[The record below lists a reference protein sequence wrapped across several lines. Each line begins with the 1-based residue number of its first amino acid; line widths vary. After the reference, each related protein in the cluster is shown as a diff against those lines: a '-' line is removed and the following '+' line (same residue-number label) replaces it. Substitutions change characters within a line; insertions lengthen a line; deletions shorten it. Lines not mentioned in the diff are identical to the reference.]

1 MAPSSS
7 SHARKTSGTTDS
19 VSRSGTTGG
28 GGGRVSK
35 RSDNAC
41 SRCRKQKIKCSG
53 SHPCDACKKRKL
65 SCEFDQ
71 RDQKILVTR
80 GFILDL
86 QQRAASTQPQ
96 TRAGAAEYVTPG
108 SLDTNINVGGAS
120 DQGRNEFLNVKF
132 VANSSVV
139 EGPPHLPSPIGNVSV
154 SLPPD
159 DSLLGNRS
167 STNSS
172 SRSGLDPIAS
182 ALVNPLSAG
191 QSKFMASAEG
201 REFYLGTSSNW
212 SFSRRVLSLTH
223 EYIHQSPI
231 AADNLLFDGSAYDL
245 GWDGSRIT
253 PAPDPPIMPSL
264 DHAVFLTNT
273 VKFHCGQLF
282 HLFDE
287 ETFMSYLHEFYSDPT
302 AYIAAAD
309 LRYIHL
315 LLVLAFGKAFAENNN
330 YQAKRPPG
338 ADYFVT
344 ALRLLPSIHILVYE
358 PLISTEILCCIAL
371 YFQSLDYRH
380 SSHGFIGQ
388 AMRIALGQG
397 MHTDMPVDQ
406 LGERIVERSRRIWW
420 TVYVLDREMTSLM
433 GLPQSVHDDDVHP
446 QLPLF
451 GGSTQRQAALHM
463 QIRLC
468 RSIASVGRGV
478 YGTNGRLNKK
488 FLLSTKKVLEN
499 LAVLAD
505 ELQQQFPLGVDKAVN
520 GVSRV
525 SGYLH
530 MLYHQCIVLATR
542 PLLLCFLKIRFETP
556 DAITEALNSS
566 QTVWN
571 LIKMCI
577 DSSYQMIN
585 ILGCLQSQGLL
596 EAFLPFDLESLFVSS
611 FNLLIAPVLDPRFS
625 EHDATFRHKIYV
637 IFNEMVSK
645 GNLIAVFRRSELQ
658 QLDDM
663 LSRLPREHSDH
674 TPIPIDGQ
682 IIGDLTEGPEGSLHD
697 PNDDNETMASILPG
711 MDDLGMDAWFTTAQM
726 IDMANSIANS
736 DTEWVSHT
744 MMEHDIW

>member
-1 MAPSSS
+1 MAPGST
-7 SHARKTSGTTDS
+7 HARKTSGTTAGS
-19 VSRSGTTGG
+19 
-28 GGGRVSK
+28 GRVSK
-35 RSDNAC
+35 RSDNA
-41 SRCRKQKIKCSG
+41 
-53 SHPCDACKKRKL
+53 
-65 SCEFDQ
+65 
-71 RDQKILVTR
+71 
-80 GFILDL
+80 FILDL
-86 QQRAASTQPQ
+86 QQRAATSQSSTG
-96 TRAGAAEYVTPG
+96 TAEYITPG
-108 SLDTNINVGGAS
+108 SLDTNINVGGPS
-120 DQGRNEFLNVKF
+120 D
-132 VANSSVV
+132 SV
-139 EGPPHLPSPIGNVSV
+139 EPPPHLPSPGGNVSA
-154 SLPPD
+154 SLPTE
-159 DSLLGNRS
+159 DSLLGSHS

-172 SRSGLDPIAS
+172 GKGLDPIAS
-182 ALVNPLSAG
+182 ALVNPLSSG
-191 QSKFMASAEG
+191 QSKFMASAQG

-212 SFSRRVLSLTH
+212 SFTRRVLSLTH

-231 AADNLLFDGSAYDL
+231 SVDNLLFDGLAYDL

-253 PAPDPPIMPSL
+253 PALDPPVMPSL
-264 DHAVFLTNT
+264 DHAVFLINT

-287 ETFMSYLHEFYSDPT
+287 ETFMAYLHEFYADPSSH
-302 AYIAAAD
+302 IAAAD
-309 LRYIHL
+309 LPYIHL
-315 LLVLAFGKAFAENNN
+315 LLILAFGKAFAENNN

-371 YFQSLDYRH
+371 YFESLDYRH

-388 AMRIALGQG
+388 AMRVALGQG

-406 LGERIVERSRRIWW
+406 LGDRIVERSRRIWW

-433 GLPQSVHDDDVHP
+433 GLPQSVHDDDIHH
-446 QLPLF
+446 QLPHF
-451 GGSTQRQAALHM
+451 DGSTQRVAALHM

-468 RSIASVGRGV
+468 RTIASVGRGV
-478 YGTNGRLNKK
+478 YGANGRLNKK

-499 LAVLAD
+499 IAGLAD
-505 ELQQQFPLGVDKAVN
+505 ELQQQFPLGADKAIN

-525 SGYLH
+525 AGYLH
-530 MLYHQCIVLATR
+530 TLYHQCIVLATR

-556 DAITEALNSS
+556 DSITEALNSS

-625 EHDATFRHKIYV
+625 EYDATFRHKTHI
-637 IFNEMVSK
+637 IFNEMISK
-645 GNLIAVFRRSELQ
+645 GNLIAMFRRSELQ

-663 LSRLPREHSDH
+663 LGRLPREQSDT

-682 IIGDLTEGPEGSLHD
+682 IIGGTIGEGEGEGGLNDL
-697 PNDDNETMASILPG
+697 NDDNETMASMLPG

-736 DTEWVSHT
+736 DTEFLSHT

>member
-1 MAPSSS
+1 MPPSSS
-7 SHARKTSGTTDS
+7 SNARRTADS
-19 VSRSGTTGG
+19 ANSR
-28 GGGRVSK
+28 GGRVSK

-86 QQRAASTQPQ
+86 QQQAANTQR
-96 TRAGAAEYVTPG
+96 RAGAAEYVTPG
-108 SLDTNINVGGAS
+108 SLDTNIDVGGRGPEEG
-120 DQGRNEFLNVKF
+120 DTVTVNV
-132 VANSSVV
+132 NH
-139 EGPPHLPSPIGNVSV
+139 PPSPGGNASTV
-154 SLPPD
+154 PTD
-159 DSLLGNRS
+159 DALSGNRS
-167 STNSS
+167 SSNS
-172 SRSGLDPIAS
+172 RNGLDPVAS
-182 ALVNPLSAG
+182 ALTNPLSTG
-191 QSKFMASAEG
+191 QSKFMTSAEG

-245 GWDGSRIT
+245 GWDGSRIS
-253 PAPDPPIMPSL
+253 PPPEPPLMPSL
-264 DHAVFLTNT
+264 DHAVYLINT
-273 VKFHCGQLF
+273 VKFHCSQIF
-282 HLFDE
+282 HLFDDE
-287 ETFMSYLHEFYSDPT
+287 SFTQYLHEFYADPT
-302 AYIAAAD
+302 SHIAVAD

-315 LLVLAFGKAFAENNN
+315 LVILAFGKAFAETNN
-330 YQAKRPPG
+330 YQSKRPPG

-344 ALRLLPSIHILVYE
+344 ALRLLPSIHILVQE
-358 PLISTEILCCIAL
+358 PILSTEILCCIAL
-371 YFQSLDYRH
+371 YFQCLDYRH
-380 SSHGFIGQ
+380 SSHCYIGQ
-388 AMRIALGQG
+388 AMRIALSQG
-397 MHTDMPVDQ
+397 MHTDMPLEH
-406 LGERIVERSRRIWW
+406 LGEKIVERSRKLWW

-433 GLPQSVHDDDVHP
+433 GLPQTIHDDDVHP
-446 QLPLF
+446 QLPHF
-451 GGSTQRQAALHM
+451 SGSTHRVAALHM

-468 RSIASVGRGV
+468 RTIASINRGV
-478 YGTNGRLNKK
+478 YGANGRLNKK

-499 LAVLAD
+499 IAGLAD
-505 ELQQQFPLGVDKAVN
+505 ELQQQFPLGVDRAIN
-520 GVSRV
+520 GVSRT

-530 MLYHQCIVLATR
+530 LLYHQCIVLATR

-556 DAITEALNSS
+556 GSITEALNSS

-571 LIKMCI
+571 LIKMCV

-596 EAFLPFDLESLFVSS
+596 EAFLPFDLESLFISS
-611 FNLLIAPVLDPRFS
+611 LSLLVAPVLDPRFL
-625 EHDATFRHKIYV
+625 EHDTSFRHKSYS
-637 IFNEMVSK
+637 IFNEMIGK

-663 LSRLPREHSDH
+663 LSRLPREDTGQ
-674 TPIPIDGQ
+674 TPVPTNVDGQ
-682 IIGDLTEGPEGSLHD
+682 IIGGSMPDVPEGATPAMDSL
-697 PNDDNETMASILPG
+697 NGDNEAMASMIPG
-711 MDDLGMDAWFTTAQM
+711 MDDFGMDAWFTTAQM

>member
-1 MAPSSS
+1 MAPS
-7 SHARKTSGTTDS
+7 HTRKTSGTTDS
-19 VSRSGTTGG
+19 V
-28 GGGRVSK
+28 GRGASAGARVAK

-80 GFILDL
+80 GYILDL
-86 QQRAASTQPQ
+86 QQRASSNQPS
-96 TRAGAAEYVTPG
+96 AGTAEYVTPG
-108 SLDTNINVGGAS
+108 SLDTNINVGGSS
-120 DQGRNEFLNVKF
+120 DQ
-132 VANSSVV
+132 V
-139 EGPPHLPSPIGNVSV
+139 EPAHRPTSPTGNVSASV
-154 SLPPD
+154 PTE
-159 DSLLGNRS
+159 DSLLGSRS
-167 STNSS
+167 STNNSS
-172 SRSGLDPIAS
+172 NGLDPIAS

-191 QSKFMASAEG
+191 QSKFMASAQG

-212 SFSRRVLSLTH
+212 SFTRRALSLTH

-231 AADNLLFDGSAYDL
+231 ATDTLLFDGSAYDL

-264 DHAVFLTNT
+264 DHAVFLVNT

-287 ETFMSYLHEFYSDPT
+287 ETFMGYLHEFYADPT
-302 AYIAAAD
+302 GQIAAAD

-330 YQAKRPPG
+330 YQSKRPPG

-371 YFQSLDYRH
+371 YFESLDYRH

-388 AMRIALGQG
+388 AMRVALGQG
-397 MHTDMPVDQ
+397 MHTDMPVEQ
-406 LGERIVERSRRIWW
+406 LGDRIVERSRRIWW
-420 TVYVLDREMTSLM
+420 TVYILDREMTSLM
-433 GLPQSVHDDDVHP
+433 GLPQSVHDDDIHP
-446 QLPLF
+446 QLPHF
-451 GGSTQRQAALHM
+451 DGSAQRVAALHM

-478 YGTNGRLNKK
+478 YGVNGRLNKK

-499 LAVLAD
+499 IAGLAD
-505 ELQQQFPLGVDKAVN
+505 ELQQQFPLGVDKAIN

-525 SGYLH
+525 AGYLH
-530 MLYHQCIVLATR
+530 TLYHQCIVLATR
-542 PLLLCFLKIRFETP
+542 PLLLCFLKVRFETP
-556 DAITEALNSS
+556 DAIAEALNSS

-571 LIKMCI
+571 LIKMCV

-625 EHDATFRHKIYV
+625 EHDAIFRHKTSI

-663 LSRLPREHSDH
+663 LSCLPRDNTDT

-682 IIGDLTEGPEGSLHD
+682 IIGGTMEGNEESLQD
-697 PNDDNETMASILPG
+697 PNDDNETMASMLPG
-711 MDDLGMDAWFTTAQM
+711 LDDLGMDAWFTTAQM

>member
-1 MAPSSS
+1 MAP
-7 SHARKTSGTTDS
+7 SHARKTSGTS
-19 VSRSGTTGG
+19 KPV
-28 GGGRVSK
+28 GRATSAGARVAK

-71 RDQKILVTR
+71 RDQKVLVTR
-80 GFILDL
+80 GFLLDL
-86 QQRAASTQPQ
+86 EQRASSNQPS
-96 TRAGAAEYVTPG
+96 AALAEYVTPG
-108 SLDTNINVGGAS
+108 SLDTNINVGGSS
-120 DQGRNEFLNVKF
+120 DQ
-132 VANSSVV
+132 V
-139 EGPPHLPSPIGNVSV
+139 EPALRPTSAGAASA
-154 SLPPD
+154 SLPTEH
-159 DSLLGNRS
+159 SLLGSRS
-167 STNSS
+167 STNNSS
-172 SRSGLDPIAS
+172 NGLDPIAS

-191 QSKFMASAEG
+191 KSKFMASAQG
-201 REFYLGTSSNW
+201 RAYS
-212 SFSRRVLSLTH
+212 
-223 EYIHQSPI
+223 
-231 AADNLLFDGSAYDL
+231 LLFDGSAYDL

-253 PAPDPPIMPSL
+253 PPPDPPIMPSL
-264 DHAVFLTNT
+264 DHAVFLINS

-287 ETFMSYLHEFYSDPT
+287 ETFMGYLHEFYADPNSH
-302 AYIAAAD
+302 IAAAD

-315 LLVLAFGKAFAENNN
+315 LLILAFGKAFSENNN

-358 PLISTEILCCIAL
+358 ALISTEILCCIAL
-371 YFQSLDYRH
+371 YFESLDYRH

-388 AMRIALGQG
+388 AMRVALGQG
-397 MHTDMPVDQ
+397 MHTDMPVDE
-406 LGERIVERSRRIWW
+406 LGEQIVERSRRIWW

-433 GLPQSVHDDDVHP
+433 GLPQSVHDDDIHP
-446 QLPLF
+446 QLPHF
-451 GGSTQRQAALHM
+451 DGSSQRVAALHM

-478 YGTNGRLNKK
+478 YGANGRLNKK
-488 FLLSTKKVLEN
+488 FLLSTKKVLQDI
-499 LAVLAD
+499 AVLAD
-505 ELQQQFPLGVDKAVN
+505 ELKQQFPLGVDKAIN

-525 SGYLH
+525 AGYLH
-530 MLYHQCIVLATR
+530 TLYHQCIVLATR

-556 DAITEALNSS
+556 DAIEEALNSS

-596 EAFLPFDLESLFVSS
+596 EAFLPFDLQSLFVSS

-625 EHDATFRHKIYV
+625 EHDAIFRHKTSV
-637 IFNEMVSK
+637 IFSEMVNK

-663 LSRLPREHSDH
+663 LSCLPRDQSDT

-682 IIGDLTEGPEGSLHD
+682 IIGGGMGEGSEGNLQY
-697 PNDDNETMASILPG
+697 PNDDNETMASVLPG
-711 MDDLGMDAWFTTAQM
+711 IDDLGMDAWFTTAQM

-736 DTEWVSHT
+736 DTEWMSHT
-744 MMEHDIW
+744 MIEHDIW

>member
-1 MAPSSS
+1 MA
-7 SHARKTSGTTDS
+7 T
-19 VSRSGTTGG
+19 
-28 GGGRVSK
+28 
-35 RSDNAC
+35 
-41 SRCRKQKIKCSG
+41 
-53 SHPCDACKKRKL
+53 
-65 SCEFDQ
+65 
-71 RDQKILVTR
+71 
-80 GFILDL
+80 
-86 QQRAASTQPQ
+86 
-96 TRAGAAEYVTPG
+96 
-108 SLDTNINVGGAS
+108 
-120 DQGRNEFLNVKF
+120 
-132 VANSSVV
+132 V
-139 EGPPHLPSPIGNVSV
+139 EPPPHLPSPGGNVSA
-154 SLPPD
+154 SLPTE
-159 DSLLGNRS
+159 DSLLGSHS

-172 SRSGLDPIAS
+172 GKGLDPIAS
-182 ALVNPLSAG
+182 ALVNPLSSG
-191 QSKFMASAEG
+191 QSKFMVSAQG

-212 SFSRRVLSLTH
+212 SFTRRVLSLTH

-231 AADNLLFDGSAYDL
+231 SVDNLLFDGLAYDL

-253 PAPDPPIMPSL
+253 PALDPPVMPSL
-264 DHAVFLTNT
+264 DHAVFLINT

-287 ETFMSYLHEFYSDPT
+287 ETFMAYLHEFYADPSSH
-302 AYIAAAD
+302 IAAAD
-309 LRYIHL
+309 LPYIHL
-315 LLVLAFGKAFAENNN
+315 LLILAFGKAFAENNN

-344 ALRLLPSIHILVYE
+344 ALRLLPSIHILVYQ

-371 YFQSLDYRH
+371 YFESLDYRH

-388 AMRIALGQG
+388 AMRVALGQG

-406 LGERIVERSRRIWW
+406 LGDRIVERSRRIWW

-433 GLPQSVHDDDVHP
+433 GLPQSVHDDDIHH
-446 QLPLF
+446 QLPHF
-451 GGSTQRQAALHM
+451 DGSTQRVAALHM

-468 RSIASVGRGV
+468 RTIASVGRGV
-478 YGTNGRLNKK
+478 YGANGRLNKK

-499 LAVLAD
+499 IAGLAD
-505 ELQQQFPLGVDKAVN
+505 ELQQQFPLGADKA
-520 GVSRV
+520 
-525 SGYLH
+525 
-530 MLYHQCIVLATR
+530 CIVLATR

-556 DAITEALNSS
+556 DSITEALNSS

-625 EHDATFRHKIYV
+625 EYDATFRHKTHI
-637 IFNEMVSK
+637 IFNEMISK
-645 GNLIAVFRRSELQ
+645 GNLIAMFRRSELQ

-663 LSRLPREHSDH
+663 LGRLPRDQSDT
-674 TPIPIDGQ
+674 TPVPIDGQ
-682 IIGDLTEGPEGSLHD
+682 IIGGTNGEGEGSLND
-697 PNDDNETMASILPG
+697 LNDDNETMASMLPG

-736 DTEWVSHT
+736 DTEFLSHA

>member
-1 MAPSSS
+1 MAPGST
-7 SHARKTSGTTDS
+7 HARKTSGTTAGS
-19 VSRSGTTGG
+19 
-28 GGGRVSK
+28 GRVSK
-35 RSDNAC
+35 RSDNA
-41 SRCRKQKIKCSG
+41 
-53 SHPCDACKKRKL
+53 
-65 SCEFDQ
+65 
-71 RDQKILVTR
+71 
-80 GFILDL
+80 FILDL
-86 QQRAASTQPQ
+86 QQRAATSQSSTG
-96 TRAGAAEYVTPG
+96 TAEYITPG
-108 SLDTNINVGGAS
+108 SLDTNINVGGPS
-120 DQGRNEFLNVKF
+120 D
-132 VANSSVV
+132 SV
-139 EGPPHLPSPIGNVSV
+139 EPPPHLPSPGGNVSA
-154 SLPPD
+154 SLPTE
-159 DSLLGNRS
+159 DSLLGSHS

-172 SRSGLDPIAS
+172 GKGLDPIAS
-182 ALVNPLSAG
+182 ALVNPLSSG
-191 QSKFMASAEG
+191 QSKFMASAQG

-212 SFSRRVLSLTH
+212 SFTRRVLSLTH

-231 AADNLLFDGSAYDL
+231 SVDNLLFDGLAYDL

-253 PAPDPPIMPSL
+253 PALDPPVMPSL
-264 DHAVFLTNT
+264 DHAVFLINT

-287 ETFMSYLHEFYSDPT
+287 ETFMAYLHEFYADPSSH
-302 AYIAAAD
+302 IAAAD
-309 LRYIHL
+309 LPYIHL
-315 LLVLAFGKAFAENNN
+315 LLILAFGKAFAENNN

-371 YFQSLDYRH
+371 YFESLDYRH

-388 AMRIALGQG
+388 AMRVALGQG

-406 LGERIVERSRRIWW
+406 LGDRIVERSRRIWW

-433 GLPQSVHDDDVHP
+433 GLPQSVHDDDIHH
-446 QLPLF
+446 QLPHF
-451 GGSTQRQAALHM
+451 DGSTQRVAALHM

-468 RSIASVGRGV
+468 RTIASVGRGV
-478 YGTNGRLNKK
+478 YGANGRLNKK

-499 LAVLAD
+499 IAGLAD
-505 ELQQQFPLGVDKAVN
+505 ELQQQFPLGADKAIN

-525 SGYLH
+525 AGYLH
-530 MLYHQCIVLATR
+530 TLYHQCIVLATR

-556 DAITEALNSS
+556 DSITEALNSS

-585 ILGCLQSQGLL
+585 ILGCLQSQ

-625 EHDATFRHKIYV
+625 EYDATFRHKTHI
-637 IFNEMVSK
+637 IFNEMISK
-645 GNLIAVFRRSELQ
+645 GNLIAMFRRSELQ

-663 LSRLPREHSDH
+663 LGRLPREQSDT

-682 IIGDLTEGPEGSLHD
+682 IIGGTIGEGEGGLNDL
-697 PNDDNETMASILPG
+697 NDDNETMASMLPG

-736 DTEWVSHT
+736 DTEFLSHT

>member
-1 MAPSSS
+1 MAPSS
-7 SHARKTSGTTDS
+7 SHARKSSGTTES
-19 VSRSGTTGG
+19 VGRGA
-28 GGGRVSK
+28 GGRVSK
-35 RSDNAC
+35 RSDNA
-41 SRCRKQKIKCSG
+41 
-53 SHPCDACKKRKL
+53 KL

-86 QQRAASTQPQ
+86 QQRAASNQPSS
-96 TRAGAAEYVTPG
+96 GPAEYVTPG
-108 SLDTNINVGGAS
+108 SLDTNINVGGLS
-120 DQGRNEFLNVKF
+120 DQ
-132 VANSSVV
+132 V
-139 EGPPHLPSPIGNVSV
+139 EAPPRMPSPGGNISV

-159 DSLLGNRS
+159 DCRLDNGS
-167 STNSS
+167 STNSG
-172 SRSGLDPIAS
+172 SRGLDPIAS
-182 ALVNPLSAG
+182 ALVNPLSSG
-191 QSKFMASAEG
+191 QSKFMASAQG

-212 SFSRRVLSLTH
+212 SFTRRVLSLTH

-231 AADNLLFDGSAYDL
+231 AADNLLFDGLAYDL
-245 GWDGSRIT
+245 GWNGSRI
-253 PAPDPPIMPSL
+253 APVPEPPVMPSL
-264 DHAVFLTNT
+264 DHALFLVNT

-287 ETFMSYLHEFYSDPT
+287 ETFMGYLHEFYNDPKGH
-302 AYIAAAD
+302 IEAAD
-309 LRYIHL
+309 LRYVHL
-315 LLVLAFGKAFAENNN
+315 LLILAFGKAFAENNN
-330 YQAKRPPG
+330 YQSKRPPG

-344 ALRLLPSIHILVYE
+344 ALRILPSIHVLVYE

-371 YFQSLDYRH
+371 YFESLDYRH

-388 AMRIALGQG
+388 AMRVALGQG

-433 GLPQSVHDDDVHP
+433 GLPQSVHDDDIHP
-446 QLPLF
+446 ALPHF
-451 GGSTQRQAALHM
+451 DGSSQRAAALNM

-468 RSIASVGRGV
+468 RSIASIIGV
-478 YGTNGRLNKK
+478 YGMNGRLNKK

-499 LAVLAD
+499 IAGLAD
-505 ELQQQFPLGVDKAVN
+505 ELQQQFPLGVDNAIN

-525 SGYLH
+525 AGYLH
-530 MLYHQCIVLATR
+530 TLYHQCIVLATR

-625 EHDATFRHKIYV
+625 EHDATFRHKTSI
-637 IFNEMVSK
+637 IFSEMVNK

-663 LSRLPREHSDH
+663 LSSLSRDH
-674 TPIPIDGQ
+674 DDTTPIPIDGQ
-682 IIGDLTEGPEGSLHD
+682 IIGGTMPEEVDGSLLD
-697 PNDDNETMASILPG
+697 PNDDNETMASLVPP

>member
-1 MAPSSS
+1 MPPSSS
-7 SHARKTSGTTDS
+7 SHARRTTSGTADS
-19 VSRSGTTGG
+19 ANSR
-28 GGGRVSK
+28 GRVSK

-86 QQRAASTQPQ
+86 QQQAANSTQRP
-96 TRAGAAEYVTPG
+96 AGAAEYVTPG
-108 SLDTNINVGGAS
+108 SLDTQLDAPRAPDEVES
-120 DQGRNEFLNVKF
+120 
-132 VANSSVV
+132 ANH
-139 EGPPHLPSPIGNVSV
+139 PHPPSPGGNITAALS
-154 SLPPD
+154 SSND
-159 DSLLGNRS
+159 DALSG
-167 STNSS
+167 
-172 SRSGLDPIAS
+172 SRSGTNSRNGLDPVAS
-182 ALVNPLSAG
+182 ALTNPLSTG
-191 QSKFMASAEG
+191 QSKFMTSTSG

-264 DHAVFLTNT
+264 DHAVYLINT
-273 VKFHCGQLF
+273 VKFHCSQVF

-287 ETFMSYLHEFYSDPT
+287 ETFTQYLHEFYADPT
-302 AYIAAAD
+302 SHIAVAD

-315 LLVLAFGKAFAENNN
+315 LLILAFGKAFAENNN

-371 YFQSLDYRH
+371 YFQCLDYRH
-380 SSHGFIGQ
+380 SSHCFIGQ
-388 AMRIALGQG
+388 AMRVALGQG
-397 MHTDMPVDQ
+397 MHTDMPLEH
-406 LGERIVERSRRIWW
+406 LGEQIVERSRRIWW

-433 GLPQSVHDDDVHP
+433 GLPQSIHDDDVHP
-446 QLPLF
+446 QLPHF
-451 GGSTQRQAALHM
+451 SGSTHRVAALHM

-478 YGTNGRLNKK
+478 YGANGRLNKK
-488 FLLSTKKVLEN
+488 FLLSTKKVLGTI
-499 LAVLAD
+499 AGLAD
-505 ELQQQFPLGVDKAVN
+505 ELQQQFPLGVDKAIN
-520 GVSRV
+520 GVSRT

-530 MLYHQCIVLATR
+530 LLYHQCIVLATR

-556 DAITEALNSS
+556 GSITDALNSS

-611 FNLLIAPVLDPRFS
+611 LNLLIAPVLDTRFL
-625 EHDATFRHKIYV
+625 EHDTTFRQKSYA
-637 IFNEMVSK
+637 IFNEMVGK

-663 LSRLPREHSDH
+663 LSRLPREHTGQ
-674 TPIPIDGQ
+674 TPVPANMDGQ
-682 IIGDLTEGPEGSLHD
+682 VIGDSMTDGPDGTSPVMND
-697 PNDDNETMASILPG
+697 ANDDNETLASMLPG
-711 MDDLGMDAWFTTAQM
+711 MDDFGMDAWFTTAQM

>member
-1 MAPSSS
+1 MAPGST
-7 SHARKTSGTTDS
+7 HARKTSGTTAGS
-19 VSRSGTTGG
+19 
-28 GGGRVSK
+28 GRVSK

-71 RDQKILVTR
+71 RDQKVLVTR

-86 QQRAASTQPQ
+86 QQRAATSQSSTG
-96 TRAGAAEYVTPG
+96 TAEYITPG
-108 SLDTNINVGGAS
+108 SLDTNINVGGPS
-120 DQGRNEFLNVKF
+120 D
-132 VANSSVV
+132 SV
-139 EGPPHLPSPIGNVSV
+139 EPPPHLPSPGGNVSA
-154 SLPPD
+154 SLPTE
-159 DSLLGNRS
+159 DSLLGSHS

-172 SRSGLDPIAS
+172 GKGLDPIAS
-182 ALVNPLSAG
+182 ALVNPLSSG
-191 QSKFMASAEG
+191 QSKFMASAQG
-201 REFYLGTSSNW
+201 RES
-212 SFSRRVLSLTH
+212 
-223 EYIHQSPI
+223 
-231 AADNLLFDGSAYDL
+231 YDL

-253 PAPDPPIMPSL
+253 PALDPPVMPSL
-264 DHAVFLTNT
+264 DHAVFLINT

-287 ETFMSYLHEFYSDPT
+287 ETFMAYLHEFYADPSSH
-302 AYIAAAD
+302 IAAAD
-309 LRYIHL
+309 LPYIHL
-315 LLVLAFGKAFAENNN
+315 LLILAFGKAFAENNN

-371 YFQSLDYRH
+371 YFESLDYRH

-388 AMRIALGQG
+388 AMRVALGQG

-406 LGERIVERSRRIWW
+406 LGDRIVERSRRIWW

-433 GLPQSVHDDDVHP
+433 GLPQSVHDDDIHH
-446 QLPLF
+446 QLPHF
-451 GGSTQRQAALHM
+451 DGSTQRVAALHM

-468 RSIASVGRGV
+468 RTIASVGRGV
-478 YGTNGRLNKK
+478 YGANGRLNKK

-499 LAVLAD
+499 IAGLAD
-505 ELQQQFPLGVDKAVN
+505 ELQQQFPLGADKAIN

-525 SGYLH
+525 AGYLH
-530 MLYHQCIVLATR
+530 TLYHQCIVLATR

-556 DAITEALNSS
+556 DSITEALNSS

-625 EHDATFRHKIYV
+625 EYDATFRHKTHI
-637 IFNEMVSK
+637 IFNEMISK
-645 GNLIAVFRRSELQ
+645 GNLIAMFRRSELQ

-663 LSRLPREHSDH
+663 LGRLPHEQSDT

-682 IIGDLTEGPEGSLHD
+682 IIGGTTGEGEGGLNDL
-697 PNDDNETMASILPG
+697 NDDNETMASMLPG

-736 DTEWVSHT
+736 DTEFLSHT

>member
-1 MAPSSS
+1 MAPGST
-7 SHARKTSGTTDS
+7 HARKTSGTTAGS
-19 VSRSGTTGG
+19 
-28 GGGRVSK
+28 GRVSK
-35 RSDNAC
+35 RSDNA
-41 SRCRKQKIKCSG
+41 
-53 SHPCDACKKRKL
+53 
-65 SCEFDQ
+65 
-71 RDQKILVTR
+71 
-80 GFILDL
+80 FILDL
-86 QQRAASTQPQ
+86 QQRAATSQSSTG
-96 TRAGAAEYVTPG
+96 TAEYITPG
-108 SLDTNINVGGAS
+108 SLDTNINVGGPS
-120 DQGRNEFLNVKF
+120 D
-132 VANSSVV
+132 SV
-139 EGPPHLPSPIGNVSV
+139 EPPPHLPSPGGNVSA
-154 SLPPD
+154 SLPTE
-159 DSLLGNRS
+159 DSLLGSHS

-172 SRSGLDPIAS
+172 GKGLDPIAS
-182 ALVNPLSAG
+182 ALVNPLSSG
-191 QSKFMASAEG
+191 QSKFMASAQG

-212 SFSRRVLSLTH
+212 SFTRRVLSLTH

-231 AADNLLFDGSAYDL
+231 SVDNLLFDGLAYDL

-253 PAPDPPIMPSL
+253 PALDPPVMPSL
-264 DHAVFLTNT
+264 DHAVFLINT

-287 ETFMSYLHEFYSDPT
+287 ETFMAYLHEFYADPSSH
-302 AYIAAAD
+302 IAAAD
-309 LRYIHL
+309 LPYIHL
-315 LLVLAFGKAFAENNN
+315 LLILAFGKAFAENNN

-371 YFQSLDYRH
+371 YFESLDYRH

-388 AMRIALGQG
+388 AMRVALGQG

-406 LGERIVERSRRIWW
+406 LGDRIVERSRRIWW

-433 GLPQSVHDDDVHP
+433 GLPQSVHDDDIHH
-446 QLPLF
+446 QLPHF
-451 GGSTQRQAALHM
+451 DGSTQRVAALHM

-468 RSIASVGRGV
+468 RTIASVGRGV
-478 YGTNGRLNKK
+478 YGANGRLNKK

-499 LAVLAD
+499 IAGLAD
-505 ELQQQFPLGVDKAVN
+505 ELQQQFPLGADKAIN

-525 SGYLH
+525 AGYLH
-530 MLYHQCIVLATR
+530 TLYHQCIVLATR
-542 PLLLCFLKIRFETP
+542 PLILCFLKIRFETP
-556 DAITEALNSS
+556 DSITEALNSS

-625 EHDATFRHKIYV
+625 EYDATFRHKTHI
-637 IFNEMVSK
+637 IFNEMISK
-645 GNLIAVFRRSELQ
+645 GNLIAMFRRSELQ

-663 LSRLPREHSDH
+663 LGRLPREQSDT

-682 IIGDLTEGPEGSLHD
+682 IIGGTIGDGEGGLNDL
-697 PNDDNETMASILPG
+697 NDDNETMASMLPG

-736 DTEWVSHT
+736 DTEFLSHT

>member
-1 MAPSSS
+1 MSSFIAVNCFTFS
-7 SHARKTSGTTDS
+7 TKKHSWDTCMSFTMI
-19 VSRSGTTGG
+19 
-28 GGGRVSK
+28 
-35 RSDNAC
+35 
-41 SRCRKQKIKCSG
+41 Q
-53 SHPCDACKKRKL
+53 HPHI
-65 SCEFDQ
+65 E
-71 RDQKILVTR
+71 
-80 GFILDL
+80 
-86 QQRAASTQPQ
+86 
-96 TRAGAAEYVTPG
+96 
-108 SLDTNINVGGAS
+108 
-120 DQGRNEFLNVKF
+120 
-132 VANSSVV
+132 
-139 EGPPHLPSPIGNVSV
+139 
-154 SLPPD
+154 
-159 DSLLGNRS
+159 
-167 STNSS
+167 
-172 SRSGLDPIAS
+172 
-182 ALVNPLSAG
+182 
-191 QSKFMASAEG
+191 
-201 REFYLGTSSNW
+201 
-212 SFSRRVLSLTH
+212 
-223 EYIHQSPI
+223 
-231 AADNLLFDGSAYDL
+231 
-245 GWDGSRIT
+245 
-253 PAPDPPIMPSL
+253 
-264 DHAVFLTNT
+264 
-273 VKFHCGQLF
+273 
-282 HLFDE
+282 
-287 ETFMSYLHEFYSDPT
+287 
-302 AYIAAAD
+302 AAD
-309 LRYIHL
+309 LRYVHL
-315 LLVLAFGKAFAENNN
+315 LLILAFGKAFAENNN
-330 YQAKRPPG
+330 YQSKRPPG

-344 ALRLLPSIHILVYE
+344 ALRILPSIHILVYE

-371 YFQSLDYRH
+371 YFESLDYRH

-388 AMRIALGQG
+388 AMRVALGQG

-433 GLPQSVHDDDVHP
+433 GLPQSVHDDDIHP
-446 QLPLF
+446 ALPHF
-451 GGSTQRQAALHM
+451 DGSTQRAAALHM

-478 YGTNGRLNKK
+478 YGANGRLNKK

-499 LAVLAD
+499 IAGLAD
-505 ELQQQFPLGVDKAVN
+505 ELQQQFPLGVDKAIN

-525 SGYLH
+525 AGYLH
-530 MLYHQCIVLATR
+530 TLYHQCIVLATR

-625 EHDATFRHKIYV
+625 EHDATFRHKTSI
-637 IFNEMVSK
+637 IFSEMVNK

-663 LSRLPREHSDH
+663 LSSLSRDH
-674 TPIPIDGQ
+674 DDTTPIPIDGQ
-682 IIGDLTEGPEGSLHD
+682 IIGGTMPEEGDGTLLD
-697 PNDDNETMASILPG
+697 PNDDNETMASLGPA

>member
-1 MAPSSS
+1 MAPGST
-7 SHARKTSGTTDS
+7 HARKTSGTTA
-19 VSRSGTTGG
+19 GP
-28 GGGRVSK
+28 GRVSK

-71 RDQKILVTR
+71 RDQKVLVTR

-86 QQRAASTQPQ
+86 QQRAATSQSSTG
-96 TRAGAAEYVTPG
+96 TAEYITPG
-108 SLDTNINVGGAS
+108 SLDTNINVGGPS
-120 DQGRNEFLNVKF
+120 D
-132 VANSSVV
+132 SV
-139 EGPPHLPSPIGNVSV
+139 EPPPHLPSPGGNVSA
-154 SLPPD
+154 SLPTE
-159 DSLLGNRS
+159 DSLLGSHS

-172 SRSGLDPIAS
+172 GKGLDPIAS
-182 ALVNPLSAG
+182 ALVNPLSSG
-191 QSKFMASAEG
+191 QSKFMASAQG

-212 SFSRRVLSLTH
+212 SFTRRVLSLTH

-231 AADNLLFDGSAYDL
+231 SVDNLLFDGLAYDL

-253 PAPDPPIMPSL
+253 PALDPPVMPSL
-264 DHAVFLTNT
+264 DHAVFLINT

-287 ETFMSYLHEFYSDPT
+287 ETFMAYLHEFYGDPSSH
-302 AYIAAAD
+302 IAAAD
-309 LRYIHL
+309 LPYIHL
-315 LLVLAFGKAFAENNN
+315 LLILAFGKAFAENNN

-371 YFQSLDYRH
+371 YFESLDYRH

-388 AMRIALGQG
+388 AMRVALGQG

-406 LGERIVERSRRIWW
+406 LGDRIVERSRRIWW

-433 GLPQSVHDDDVHP
+433 GLPQSVHDDDIHH
-446 QLPLF
+446 QLPHF
-451 GGSTQRQAALHM
+451 DGSTQRVAALHM

-468 RSIASVGRGV
+468 RTIASVGRGV
-478 YGTNGRLNKK
+478 YGANGRLNKK

-499 LAVLAD
+499 IAGLAD
-505 ELQQQFPLGVDKAVN
+505 ELQQQFPLGADKAIN

-525 SGYLH
+525 AGYLH
-530 MLYHQCIVLATR
+530 TLYHQCIVLATR

-556 DAITEALNSS
+556 DSITEALNSS

-625 EHDATFRHKIYV
+625 EYDATFRHKTHI
-637 IFNEMVSK
+637 IFNEMISK
-645 GNLIAVFRRSELQ
+645 GNLIAMFRRSELQ

-663 LSRLPREHSDH
+663 LGRLPHEQSDT

-682 IIGDLTEGPEGSLHD
+682 IIGGTTGEGEGGLNDL
-697 PNDDNETMASILPG
+697 NDDNETMASMLPG

-736 DTEWVSHT
+736 DTEFLSHT

>member
-1 MAPSSS
+1 MAPSS
-7 SHARKTSGTTDS
+7 SHARKSSGTTES
-19 VSRSGTTGG
+19 VGRGA
-28 GGGRVSK
+28 GGRVSK

-86 QQRAASTQPQ
+86 QQRATTSQSSNGP
-96 TRAGAAEYVTPG
+96 AEYVTPG
-108 SLDTNINVGGAS
+108 SLDTNINVGGPS
-120 DQGRNEFLNVKF
+120 DQAEAPPGM
-132 VANSSVV
+132 SSP
-139 EGPPHLPSPIGNVSV
+139 GGNISV

-159 DSLLGNRS
+159 GSRLDSGS
-167 STNSS
+167 STNSG
-172 SRSGLDPIAS
+172 SRGLDPIAS

-191 QSKFMASAEG
+191 QSKFMASAQG

-212 SFSRRVLSLTH
+212 SFTRRVLSLTH

-231 AADNLLFDGSAYDL
+231 AADNLLFDGLAYDL
-245 GWDGSRIT
+245 GWNGSRI
-253 PAPDPPIMPSL
+253 APVPEPPVMPSL
-264 DHAVFLTNT
+264 DHALFLVNT

-287 ETFMSYLHEFYSDPT
+287 ETFMGYLHEFYNDPT
-302 AYIAAAD
+302 GHIQAAD
-309 LRYIHL
+309 LRYVHL
-315 LLVLAFGKAFAENNN
+315 LLILAFGKAFAENNN
-330 YQAKRPPG
+330 YQSKRPPG

-344 ALRLLPSIHILVYE
+344 ALRILPSIHILVYE

-371 YFQSLDYRH
+371 YFESLDYRH

-388 AMRIALGQG
+388 AMRVALGQG

-406 LGERIVERSRRIWW
+406 LGEHIVERSRRIWW

-433 GLPQSVHDDDVHP
+433 GLPQSVHDDDIHP
-446 QLPLF
+446 ALPHF
-451 GGSTQRQAALHM
+451 DGSTQRAAALHM

-478 YGTNGRLNKK
+478 YGVNGRLNKK

-499 LAVLAD
+499 IAGLAD
-505 ELQQQFPLGVDKAVN
+505 ELQQQFPLGIDKAIN

-525 SGYLH
+525 AGYLH
-530 MLYHQCIVLATR
+530 TLYHQCIVLATR

-585 ILGCLQSQGLL
+585 ILGCLQSQ

-625 EHDATFRHKIYV
+625 EHDATFRHKTSI
-637 IFNEMVSK
+637 IFSEMVNK

-663 LSRLPREHSDH
+663 LSSLSRDH
-674 TPIPIDGQ
+674 DDTTPIPIDGQ
-682 IIGDLTEGPEGSLHD
+682 IIGGAMADEAVVALLES
-697 PNDDNETMASILPG
+697 NDENETMASLVPP

>member
-1 MAPSSS
+1 MAPGST
-7 SHARKTSGTTDS
+7 HARKA
-19 VSRSGTTGG
+19 SGTTGG
-28 GGGRVSK
+28 SGRVSK
-35 RSDNAC
+35 RSDNA
-41 SRCRKQKIKCSG
+41 
-53 SHPCDACKKRKL
+53 
-65 SCEFDQ
+65 
-71 RDQKILVTR
+71 
-80 GFILDL
+80 FILDL
-86 QQRAASTQPQ
+86 QQRAAANQST
-96 TRAGAAEYVTPG
+96 TGTAEYITPG
-108 SLDTNINVGGAS
+108 SLDTNINVGGPS
-120 DQGRNEFLNVKF
+120 D
-132 VANSSVV
+132 SV
-139 EGPPHLPSPIGNVSV
+139 EPPPHLPSPSGNVSA
-154 SLPPD
+154 SLPTE
-159 DSLLGNRS
+159 DSLLGSHS

-172 SRSGLDPIAS
+172 GKGLDPIAS
-182 ALVNPLSAG
+182 ALVNPLSSG
-191 QSKFMASAEG
+191 QSKFMASAQG

-231 AADNLLFDGSAYDL
+231 SVDNLLFDGLAYDL

-253 PAPDPPIMPSL
+253 PTLDPPVMPSL
-264 DHAVFLTNT
+264 DHAVFLINT

-287 ETFMSYLHEFYSDPT
+287 ESFMGYLHEFYANPSRH
-302 AYIAAAD
+302 IAAAD
-309 LRYIHL
+309 LPYIHL
-315 LLVLAFGKAFAENNN
+315 LLILAFGKAFAETNN

-344 ALRLLPSIHILVYE
+344 ALRLLPSIHILVYQ

-371 YFQSLDYRH
+371 YFESLDYRH

-388 AMRIALGQG
+388 AMRVALGQG

-406 LGERIVERSRRIWW
+406 LGDRTVERSRRIWW
-420 TVYVLDREMTSLM
+420 TVYVLDREMSSLM
-433 GLPQSVHDDDVHP
+433 GLPQSIHDDDIHH
-446 QLPLF
+446 QLPHF
-451 GGSTQRQAALHM
+451 DGSTQRVAALHM

-468 RSIASVGRGV
+468 RTIASVGRGV
-478 YGTNGRLNKK
+478 YGANGRLNKK

-499 LAVLAD
+499 IAGLAD
-505 ELQQQFPLGVDKAVN
+505 ELQQQFPLGADKAIN

-525 SGYLH
+525 AGYLH
-530 MLYHQCIVLATR
+530 TLYHQCIVLATR

-556 DAITEALNSS
+556 DSITEALNSS

-596 EAFLPFDLESLFVSS
+596 ETFLPFDLESLFVSS
-611 FNLLIAPVLDPRFS
+611 FNLLIAPVLDPKFS
-625 EHDATFRHKIYV
+625 EYDATFRHKTHI
-637 IFNEMVSK
+637 IFNEMISK
-645 GNLIAVFRRSELQ
+645 GNLIAMFRRSELQ

-663 LSRLPREHSDH
+663 LGRLPRDQSET

-682 IIGDLTEGPEGSLHD
+682 IIGGTITEDGSVL
-697 PNDDNETMASILPG
+697 NELNEDNETMASILPD

-736 DTEWVSHT
+736 DTEFLSHA
-744 MMEHDIW
+744 MVEHDIW

>member
-7 SHARKTSGTTDS
+7 SHARKSSGATES
-19 VSRSGTTGG
+19 VGRA

-86 QQRAASTQPQ
+86 QQRAATNQHSTG
-96 TRAGAAEYVTPG
+96 TAEYVTPG
-108 SLDTNINVGGAS
+108 SLDTNINVGGLS
-120 DQGRNEFLNVKF
+120 DQGEPEVPQPCFIAKTMTAEV
-132 VANSSVV
+132 
-139 EGPPHLPSPIGNVSV
+139 PPQIASPGGNISV

-159 DSLLGNRS
+159 DSLLDSRS
-167 STNSS
+167 TTNSGS
-172 SRSGLDPIAS
+172 KGLDPIAS

-191 QSKFMASAEG
+191 QSKFMASAQG

-212 SFSRRVLSLTH
+212 SFTRRVLSLTH

-231 AADNLLFDGSAYDL
+231 AADNLLFDGLAYDL
-245 GWDGSRIT
+245 GWDGSRIA

-264 DHAVFLTNT
+264 DHALFLVNT

-287 ETFMSYLHEFYSDPT
+287 ETFMPYLHDFYNDPT
-302 AYIAAAD
+302 GHIAAAD

-315 LLVLAFGKAFAENNN
+315 LLILAFGKAFAENNN
-330 YQAKRPPG
+330 YQSKRPPG

-371 YFQSLDYRH
+371 YFESLDYRH

-388 AMRIALGQG
+388 AMRVALGQG

-406 LGERIVERSRRIWW
+406 LGDRIVERSRRIWW
-420 TVYVLDREMTSLM
+420 TVYILDREMTSLM
-433 GLPQSVHDDDVHP
+433 GLPQSVHDDDIHP
-446 QLPLF
+446 ALPHF
-451 GGSTQRQAALHM
+451 GDSTQRVAALHM

-478 YGTNGRLNKK
+478 YGVNGRLNKK

-499 LAVLAD
+499 IAGLAD
-505 ELQQQFPLGVDKAVN
+505 ELQQQFPLGVDKAIN

-525 SGYLH
+525 AGYLH
-530 MLYHQCIVLATR
+530 TLYHQCIVLATR

-577 DSSYQMIN
+577 DSSHQMIN

-625 EHDATFRHKIYV
+625 EHDATFRHKTSI
-637 IFNEMVSK
+637 IFSEMVNK

-663 LSRLPREHSDH
+663 LSCLPREHNEV

-682 IIGDLTEGPEGSLHD
+682 IIGGTITDENEGTLPD
-697 PNDDNETMASILPG
+697 QNDDNETMASMLPG

-744 MMEHDIW
+744 MMEHNIW

>member
-1 MAPSSS
+1 MAPGST
-7 SHARKTSGTTDS
+7 HARKTSGTTAGS
-19 VSRSGTTGG
+19 
-28 GGGRVSK
+28 GRVSK
-35 RSDNAC
+35 RSDNA
-41 SRCRKQKIKCSG
+41 
-53 SHPCDACKKRKL
+53 
-65 SCEFDQ
+65 
-71 RDQKILVTR
+71 
-80 GFILDL
+80 FILDL
-86 QQRAASTQPQ
+86 QQRAATSQSSTG
-96 TRAGAAEYVTPG
+96 TAEYITPG
-108 SLDTNINVGGAS
+108 SLDTNINVGGPS
-120 DQGRNEFLNVKF
+120 D
-132 VANSSVV
+132 SV
-139 EGPPHLPSPIGNVSV
+139 EPPPHLPSPGGNVSA
-154 SLPPD
+154 SLPTE
-159 DSLLGNRS
+159 DSLLGSHS

-172 SRSGLDPIAS
+172 GKGLDPIAS
-182 ALVNPLSAG
+182 ALVNPLSSG
-191 QSKFMASAEG
+191 QSKFMASAQG

-212 SFSRRVLSLTH
+212 SFTRRVLSLTH

-231 AADNLLFDGSAYDL
+231 SVDNLLFDGLAYDL
-245 GWDGSRIT
+245 GWDGSRIA
-253 PAPDPPIMPSL
+253 PALDPPVMPSL
-264 DHAVFLTNT
+264 DHAVFLINT

-287 ETFMSYLHEFYSDPT
+287 ETFMAYLHEFYADPSSH
-302 AYIAAAD
+302 IAAAD
-309 LRYIHL
+309 LPYIHL
-315 LLVLAFGKAFAENNN
+315 LLILAFGKAFAENNN

-371 YFQSLDYRH
+371 YFESLDYRH

-388 AMRIALGQG
+388 AMRVALGQG

-406 LGERIVERSRRIWW
+406 LGDRIVERSRRIWW

-433 GLPQSVHDDDVHP
+433 GLPQSVHDDDIHH
-446 QLPLF
+446 QLPHF
-451 GGSTQRQAALHM
+451 DGSTQRVAALHM

-468 RSIASVGRGV
+468 RTIASVGRGV
-478 YGTNGRLNKK
+478 YGANGRLNKK

-499 LAVLAD
+499 IAGLAD
-505 ELQQQFPLGVDKAVN
+505 ELQQQFPLGADKAIN

-525 SGYLH
+525 AGYLH
-530 MLYHQCIVLATR
+530 TLYHQCIVLATR
-542 PLLLCFLKIRFETP
+542 PLILCFLKIRFETP
-556 DAITEALNSS
+556 DSITEALNSS

-625 EHDATFRHKIYV
+625 EYDATFRHKTHI
-637 IFNEMVSK
+637 IFNEMISK
-645 GNLIAVFRRSELQ
+645 GNLIAMFRRSELQ

-663 LSRLPREHSDH
+663 LGRLPREQSDT

-682 IIGDLTEGPEGSLHD
+682 IIGGTIGDGEGGLNDL
-697 PNDDNETMASILPG
+697 NDDNETMASMLPG

-736 DTEWVSHT
+736 DTEFLSHT

>member
-1 MAPSSS
+1 MAPGST
-7 SHARKTSGTTDS
+7 HARKTS
-19 VSRSGTTGG
+19 
-28 GGGRVSK
+28 
-35 RSDNAC
+35 
-41 SRCRKQKIKCSG
+41 
-53 SHPCDACKKRKL
+53 
-65 SCEFDQ
+65 
-71 RDQKILVTR
+71 
-80 GFILDL
+80 
-86 QQRAASTQPQ
+86 
-96 TRAGAAEYVTPG
+96 
-108 SLDTNINVGGAS
+108 
-120 DQGRNEFLNVKF
+120 
-132 VANSSVV
+132 V
-139 EGPPHLPSPIGNVSV
+139 EPPPHLPSPGGNVSA
-154 SLPPD
+154 SLPTE
-159 DSLLGNRS
+159 DSLLGSHS

-172 SRSGLDPIAS
+172 GKGLDPIAS
-182 ALVNPLSAG
+182 ALVNPLSSG
-191 QSKFMASAEG
+191 QSKFMVSAQG

-212 SFSRRVLSLTH
+212 SFTRRVLSLTH

-231 AADNLLFDGSAYDL
+231 SVDNLLFDGLAYDL

-253 PAPDPPIMPSL
+253 PALDPPVMPSL
-264 DHAVFLTNT
+264 DHAVFLINT

-287 ETFMSYLHEFYSDPT
+287 ETFMAYLHEFYADPSSH
-302 AYIAAAD
+302 IAAAD
-309 LRYIHL
+309 LPYIHL
-315 LLVLAFGKAFAENNN
+315 LLILAFGKAFAENNN

-344 ALRLLPSIHILVYE
+344 ALRLLPSIHILVYQ

-371 YFQSLDYRH
+371 YFESLDYRH

-388 AMRIALGQG
+388 AMRVALGQG

-406 LGERIVERSRRIWW
+406 LGDRIVERSRRIWW

-433 GLPQSVHDDDVHP
+433 GLPQSVHDDDIHH
-446 QLPLF
+446 QLPHF
-451 GGSTQRQAALHM
+451 DGSTQRVAALHM

-468 RSIASVGRGV
+468 RTIASVGRGV
-478 YGTNGRLNKK
+478 YGANGRLNKK

-499 LAVLAD
+499 IAGLAD
-505 ELQQQFPLGVDKAVN
+505 ELQQQFPLGADKA
-520 GVSRV
+520 
-525 SGYLH
+525 
-530 MLYHQCIVLATR
+530 CIVLATR

-556 DAITEALNSS
+556 DSITEALNSS

-625 EHDATFRHKIYV
+625 EYDATFRHKTHI
-637 IFNEMVSK
+637 IFNEMISK
-645 GNLIAVFRRSELQ
+645 GNLIAMFRRSELQ

-663 LSRLPREHSDH
+663 LGRLPRDQSDT
-674 TPIPIDGQ
+674 TPVPIDGQ
-682 IIGDLTEGPEGSLHD
+682 IIGGTIGEGEGSLND
-697 PNDDNETMASILPG
+697 LNDDNETMDSMLPG

-736 DTEWVSHT
+736 DTEFLSHA

>member
-1 MAPSSS
+1 MAPGST
-7 SHARKTSGTTDS
+7 HARKTSGTTAGS
-19 VSRSGTTGG
+19 
-28 GGGRVSK
+28 GRVSK
-35 RSDNAC
+35 RSDNA
-41 SRCRKQKIKCSG
+41 
-53 SHPCDACKKRKL
+53 
-65 SCEFDQ
+65 
-71 RDQKILVTR
+71 
-80 GFILDL
+80 FILDL
-86 QQRAASTQPQ
+86 QQRAATSQSSTR
-96 TRAGAAEYVTPG
+96 TAEYITPG
-108 SLDTNINVGGAS
+108 SLDTNINVGGPS
-120 DQGRNEFLNVKF
+120 D
-132 VANSSVV
+132 SV
-139 EGPPHLPSPIGNVSV
+139 EPPPHLPSPGGNVSA
-154 SLPPD
+154 SLPTE
-159 DSLLGNRS
+159 DSLLGSHS

-172 SRSGLDPIAS
+172 GKGLDPIAS
-182 ALVNPLSAG
+182 ALVNPLSSG
-191 QSKFMASAEG
+191 QSKFMASAQG

-212 SFSRRVLSLTH
+212 SFTRRVLSLTH

-231 AADNLLFDGSAYDL
+231 SVDNLLFDGLAYDL

-253 PAPDPPIMPSL
+253 PALDPPVMPSL
-264 DHAVFLTNT
+264 DHAVFLINT

-287 ETFMSYLHEFYSDPT
+287 ETFMAYLHEFYADPSSH
-302 AYIAAAD
+302 IAAAD
-309 LRYIHL
+309 LPYIHL
-315 LLVLAFGKAFAENNN
+315 LLILAFGKAFAENNN

-371 YFQSLDYRH
+371 YFESLDYRH

-388 AMRIALGQG
+388 AMRVALGQG

-406 LGERIVERSRRIWW
+406 LGDRIVERSRRIWW

-433 GLPQSVHDDDVHP
+433 GLPQSVHDDDIHH
-446 QLPLF
+446 QLPHF
-451 GGSTQRQAALHM
+451 DGSTQRVAALHM

-468 RSIASVGRGV
+468 RTIASVGRGV
-478 YGTNGRLNKK
+478 YGANGRLNKK

-499 LAVLAD
+499 IAGLAD
-505 ELQQQFPLGVDKAVN
+505 ELQQQFPLGADKAIN

-525 SGYLH
+525 AGYLH
-530 MLYHQCIVLATR
+530 TLYHQCIVLATR
-542 PLLLCFLKIRFETP
+542 PLILCFLKIRFETP
-556 DAITEALNSS
+556 DSITEALNSS

-625 EHDATFRHKIYV
+625 EYDATFRHKTHI
-637 IFNEMVSK
+637 IFNEMISK
-645 GNLIAVFRRSELQ
+645 GNLIAMFRRSELQ

-663 LSRLPREHSDH
+663 LGRLPREQSDT

-682 IIGDLTEGPEGSLHD
+682 IIGGTIGDGEGGLNDL
-697 PNDDNETMASILPG
+697 NDDNETMASMLPG

-736 DTEWVSHT
+736 DTEFLSHT

>member
-7 SHARKTSGTTDS
+7 SHTRKTSASDS
-19 VSRSGTTGG
+19 VGRAGG
-28 GGGRVSK
+28 SRVSK
-35 RSDNAC
+35 RSDNA
-41 SRCRKQKIKCSG
+41 
-53 SHPCDACKKRKL
+53 
-65 SCEFDQ
+65 
-71 RDQKILVTR
+71 
-80 GFILDL
+80 FILDL
-86 QQRAASTQPQ
+86 QQRAAANQSSSGT
-96 TRAGAAEYVTPG
+96 AEYVTPG
-108 SLDTNINVGGAS
+108 SLDTNINVGGPS
-120 DQGRNEFLNVKF
+120 DQGESKAPYL
-132 VANSSVV
+132 AGQLTTDMAIV
-139 EGPPHLPSPIGNVSV
+139 EPQPQAYSQRGNISV

-159 DSLLGNRS
+159 DSLLESQS

-172 SRSGLDPIAS
+172 SRGLDPIAS

-191 QSKFMASAEG
+191 QSKFMASAQG

-212 SFSRRVLSLTH
+212 SFTRRVLSLTH

-231 AADNLLFDGSAYDL
+231 AADNLLFDGLAYDL
-245 GWDGSRIT
+245 GWDGCRIA
-253 PAPDPPIMPSL
+253 PAPEPPIMPSL
-264 DHAVFLTNT
+264 DHALFLINT

-287 ETFMSYLHEFYSDPT
+287 ETFMTYLHEFYNDPT
-302 AYIAAAD
+302 SHMAAAD

-315 LLVLAFGKAFAENNN
+315 LLILAFGKAFAENNN
-330 YQAKRPPG
+330 YQSKRPPG

-371 YFQSLDYRH
+371 YFESLDYRH

-388 AMRIALGQG
+388 AMRVALGQG

-406 LGERIVERSRRIWW
+406 LGDGIVERSRRIWW

-433 GLPQSVHDDDVHP
+433 GLPQSVHDDDIHP
-446 QLPLF
+446 ALPHF
-451 GGSTQRQAALHM
+451 GGSKQRVAALHM

-478 YGTNGRLNKK
+478 YGSNGRLNKT

-499 LAVLAD
+499 IAGLAD
-505 ELQQQFPLGVDKAVN
+505 ELQQQFPLGVDKAIN

-525 SGYLH
+525 AGYLH
-530 MLYHQCIVLATR
+530 TLYHQCIVLATR

-556 DAITEALNSS
+556 DAIAEALNSS

-625 EHDATFRHKIYV
+625 EYDATFRHKTSV
-637 IFNEMVSK
+637 IFSEMVNK

-663 LSRLPREHSDH
+663 LSCLSREPNEA

-682 IIGDLTEGPEGSLHD
+682 IIGGAQVEEHGGGLPD
-697 PNDDNETMASILPG
+697 PNDDNETMSSMLPG

-726 IDMANSIANS
+726 IDMANSIDNS

-744 MMEHDIW
+744 MMEHNIW

>member
-1 MAPSSS
+1 MAPSS
-7 SHARKTSGTTDS
+7 SHARKSSGATES
-19 VSRSGTTGG
+19 VGRGA
-28 GGGRVSK
+28 GGRVSK

-86 QQRAASTQPQ
+86 QQRAASNQPN
-96 TRAGAAEYVTPG
+96 GAPAEYVTPG
-108 SLDTNINVGGAS
+108 SLDTNINVGGLS
-120 DQGRNEFLNVKF
+120 DQVDTLPHV
-132 VANSSVV
+132 SSP
-139 EGPPHLPSPIGNVSV
+139 GGNISV
-154 SLPPD
+154 SIPPD
-159 DSLLGNRS
+159 DSRLDSGS
-167 STNSS
+167 STNSG
-172 SRSGLDPIAS
+172 SRGLDPIAS

-191 QSKFMASAEG
+191 QSKFMASAQG

-212 SFSRRVLSLTH
+212 SFTRRVLSLTH
-223 EYIHQSPI
+223 EYVHSSPI
-231 AADNLLFDGSAYDL
+231 AADNLLFDGLAYDL
-245 GWDGSRIT
+245 GWNGSRI
-253 PAPDPPIMPSL
+253 APVPEPPVMPSL
-264 DHAVFLTNT
+264 DHALFLVNT

-287 ETFMSYLHEFYSDPT
+287 ETFMGYLHEFYNDPT
-302 AYIAAAD
+302 SHIEAAD
-309 LRYIHL
+309 LRYVHL
-315 LLVLAFGKAFAENNN
+315 LLILAF
-330 YQAKRPPG
+330 
-338 ADYFVT
+338 
-344 ALRLLPSIHILVYE
+344 
-358 PLISTEILCCIAL
+358 EILCCIAL
-371 YFQSLDYRH
+371 YFESLDYRH

-388 AMRIALGQG
+388 AMRVALGQG

-433 GLPQSVHDDDVHP
+433 GLPQSVHDDDIHP
-446 QLPLF
+446 ALPHF
-451 GGSTQRQAALHM
+451 DGSTQRAAALHM

-478 YGTNGRLNKK
+478 YGANGRLNKK

-499 LAVLAD
+499 IAGLAD
-505 ELQQQFPLGVDKAVN
+505 ELQQQFPLGVDKAIN

-525 SGYLH
+525 AGYLH
-530 MLYHQCIVLATR
+530 TLYHQCIVLATR

-585 ILGCLQSQGLL
+585 ILGCLQSQ

-625 EHDATFRHKIYV
+625 EHDATFRHKTSI
-637 IFNEMVSK
+637 IFSEMVNK

-663 LSRLPREHSDH
+663 LSSLSRDH
-674 TPIPIDGQ
+674 DDTTPIPIDGQ
-682 IIGDLTEGPEGSLHD
+682 IIGGTMPEEGDGALLD
-697 PNDDNETMASILPG
+697 PNDDNETMASLGPA

>member
-1 MAPSSS
+1 MAP
-7 SHARKTSGTTDS
+7 SHARKASNTGESVGRATSA
-19 VSRSGTTGG
+19 
-28 GGGRVSK
+28 GGRVAK

-80 GFILDL
+80 GYILDL
-86 QQRAASTQPQ
+86 EQRASSSQPS
-96 TRAGAAEYVTPG
+96 AAPAEYVTPG
-108 SLDTNINVGGAS
+108 SLDTNINVGGSS
-120 DQGRNEFLNVKF
+120 DQAESALRPT
-132 VANSSVV
+132 SS
-139 EGPPHLPSPIGNVSV
+139 GDVSA
-154 SLPPD
+154 SLPTEH
-159 DSLLGNRS
+159 SLLGSRN
-167 STNSS
+167 STNNSS
-172 SRSGLDPIAS
+172 NGLDPIAS

-191 QSKFMASAEG
+191 QSKFMASAQG
-201 REFYLGTSSNW
+201 RAFYLGTSSNW
-212 SFSRRVLSLTH
+212 SFTRRALSLTH

-231 AADNLLFDGSAYDL
+231 ATDSLLFDGSAYDL

-253 PAPDPPIMPSL
+253 PPPEPPIMPSL
-264 DHAVFLTNT
+264 DHAVFLINS

-287 ETFMSYLHEFYSDPT
+287 ETFMAYLHEFYADPNSHIT
-302 AYIAAAD
+302 AAD

-315 LLVLAFGKAFAENNN
+315 LLILAFGKAFSENNN

-371 YFQSLDYRH
+371 YFESLDYRH
-380 SSHGFIGQ
+380 SSHGF
-388 AMRIALGQG
+388 AMRVALGQG

-406 LGERIVERSRRIWW
+406 LGEQIVERSRRIWW

-433 GLPQSVHDDDVHP
+433 GLPQSLLDDDIHP
-446 QLPLF
+446 QLPHF
-451 GGSTQRQAALHM
+451 DGSTQRVAALHM

-478 YGTNGRLNKK
+478 YGANGRLNKK
-488 FLLSTKKVLEN
+488 FLLSTKQVLQDI
-499 LAVLAD
+499 AGLAD
-505 ELQQQFPLGVDKAVN
+505 ELKQQFPLGVDKAVN

-525 SGYLH
+525 AGYLH
-530 MLYHQCIVLATR
+530 TLYHQCIVLATR

-556 DAITEALNSS
+556 DAIAEALNSS

-625 EHDATFRHKIYV
+625 EHDAIFRHKTSI
-637 IFNEMVSK
+637 IFSEMVTK

-663 LSRLPREHSDH
+663 LSCLTRDHSDT

-682 IIGDLTEGPEGSLHD
+682 IIGGAMGENSEGNLQYL
-697 PNDDNETMASILPG
+697 NDDNETMASVLPG
-711 MDDLGMDAWFTTAQM
+711 MDDLGLDAWFTTAQM

>member
-1 MAPSSS
+1 MAPGST
-7 SHARKTSGTTDS
+7 SHARKASGTTE
-19 VSRSGTTGG
+19 RSGGG
-28 GGGRVSK
+28 SGGRVSK
-35 RSDNAC
+35 RSDNAY
-41 SRCRKQKIKCSG
+41 
-53 SHPCDACKKRKL
+53 
-65 SCEFDQ
+65 
-71 RDQKILVTR
+71 
-80 GFILDL
+80 ILDL
-86 QQRAASTQPQ
+86 QQRAASNQPS
-96 TRAGAAEYVTPG
+96 AGSEYVTPG
-108 SLDTNINVGGAS
+108 SLDTNINVGGSS
-120 DQGRNEFLNVKF
+120 DQ
-132 VANSSVV
+132 V
-139 EGPPHLPSPIGNVSV
+139 EPPPHLPSPVANATA
-154 SLPPD
+154 SLPTEESVHGSHS
-159 DSLLGNRS
+159 SL
-167 STNSS
+167 NSS
-172 SRSGLDPIAS
+172 GKGLDPIAS
-182 ALVNPLSAG
+182 ALVNPLSSG
-191 QSKFMASAEG
+191 QSKFMASAQG

-212 SFSRRVLSLTH
+212 SFTRRVLSLTH

-231 AADNLLFDGSAYDL
+231 SVDNLLFDGLAYDL
-245 GWDGSRIT
+245 GWDGSRVT
-253 PAPDPPIMPSL
+253 PALDPPVMPSL
-264 DHAVFLTNT
+264 DHAVFLINT

-287 ETFMSYLHEFYSDPT
+287 ETFMAYLHEFYADPSSH
-302 AYIAAAD
+302 ISAAD

-371 YFQSLDYRH
+371 YFESLDYRH

-388 AMRIALGQG
+388 AMRVALGQG

-420 TVYVLDREMTSLM
+420 TVYVLDREMTSNM
-433 GLPQSVHDDDVHP
+433 GLPQSIHDDDIHP
-446 QLPLF
+446 ALPHF
-451 GGSTQRQAALHM
+451 DGNTQRVAALHM

-478 YGTNGRLNKK
+478 YGINGRLNKK

-499 LAVLAD
+499 IAGLAD
-505 ELQQQFPLGVDKAVN
+505 ELQQQFPLGVDKAIN

-525 SGYLH
+525 AGYLH
-530 MLYHQCIVLATR
+530 TLYHQCIVLATR
-542 PLLLCFLKIRFETP
+542 PLILCFLKIRFETP

-625 EHDATFRHKIYV
+625 EYDATFRHKTHI
-637 IFNEMVSK
+637 IFNEMISK
-645 GNLIAVFRRSELQ
+645 GNLIAMFRRSELQ

-663 LSRLPREHSDH
+663 LSSLHRQSDAA
-674 TPIPIDGQ
+674 PIPIDGQ
-682 IIGDLTEGPEGSLHD
+682 IIGGTIEGNEGGLEL
-697 PNDDNETMASILPG
+697 NDDDETMASMLPG
-711 MDDLGMDAWFTTAQM
+711 MDDIGIEWFSTAQM
-726 IDMANSIANS
+726 IDLANSIANS

>member
-1 MAPSSS
+1 MAPGST
-7 SHARKTSGTTDS
+7 HARKTSGTTAGS
-19 VSRSGTTGG
+19 
-28 GGGRVSK
+28 GRVSK
-35 RSDNAC
+35 RSDNA
-41 SRCRKQKIKCSG
+41 
-53 SHPCDACKKRKL
+53 
-65 SCEFDQ
+65 
-71 RDQKILVTR
+71 
-80 GFILDL
+80 FILDL
-86 QQRAASTQPQ
+86 QQRAATSQSSTG
-96 TRAGAAEYVTPG
+96 TAEYITPG
-108 SLDTNINVGGAS
+108 SLDTNINVGGPS
-120 DQGRNEFLNVKF
+120 D
-132 VANSSVV
+132 SV
-139 EGPPHLPSPIGNVSV
+139 EPPPHLPSPGGNVSA
-154 SLPPD
+154 SLPTE
-159 DSLLGNRS
+159 DSLLGSHS

-172 SRSGLDPIAS
+172 GKGLDPIAS
-182 ALVNPLSAG
+182 ALVNPLSSG
-191 QSKFMASAEG
+191 QSKFMASAQG

-212 SFSRRVLSLTH
+212 SFTRRVLSLTH

-231 AADNLLFDGSAYDL
+231 SVDNLLFDGLAYDL

-253 PAPDPPIMPSL
+253 PALDPPVMPSL
-264 DHAVFLTNT
+264 DHAVFLINT

-287 ETFMSYLHEFYSDPT
+287 ETFMAYLHEFYADPSSH
-302 AYIAAAD
+302 IAAAD
-309 LRYIHL
+309 LPYIHL
-315 LLVLAFGKAFAENNN
+315 LLILAFGKAFAENNN

-371 YFQSLDYRH
+371 YFESLDYRH

-388 AMRIALGQG
+388 AMRVALGQG

-406 LGERIVERSRRIWW
+406 LGDRIVERSRRIWW

-433 GLPQSVHDDDVHP
+433 GLPQSVHDDDIHH
-446 QLPLF
+446 QLPHF
-451 GGSTQRQAALHM
+451 DGSTQRVAALHM

-468 RSIASVGRGV
+468 RTIASVGRGV
-478 YGTNGRLNKK
+478 YGANGRLNKK

-499 LAVLAD
+499 IAGLAD
-505 ELQQQFPLGVDKAVN
+505 ELQQQFPLGADKAIN

-525 SGYLH
+525 AGYLH
-530 MLYHQCIVLATR
+530 TLYHQCIVLATR

-556 DAITEALNSS
+556 DSITEALNSS

-585 ILGCLQSQGLL
+585 ILGCLQSQ

-625 EHDATFRHKIYV
+625 EYDATFRHKTHI
-637 IFNEMVSK
+637 IFNEMISK
-645 GNLIAVFRRSELQ
+645 GNLIAMFRRSELQ

-663 LSRLPREHSDH
+663 LGRLPREQSDT

-682 IIGDLTEGPEGSLHD
+682 IIGGTIGEGEGEGGLNDL
-697 PNDDNETMASILPG
+697 NDDNETMASMLPG

-736 DTEWVSHT
+736 DTEFLSHT